1 MLSRHSPTDLEPLAD
16 RDAASAREQAQALK
30 SLAALSRKQ
39 GNLEQAARQ
48 LLAAATIAPD
58 DAEAFFDLAITLYQ
72 SGRLEL
78 ALTAIR
84 QAALLVPDN
93 SAVLANL
100 GRILLD
106 LGQDAEA
113 EVALR
118 RGLELAPREA
128 AMLRSLATLLRDSG
142 RSEQAIDLWR
152 RLVTVRPTD
161 AEAWYNISNAASF
174 APTAEDLDRLE
185 SLFRGT
191 THGADKTMLG
201 FALFRAE
208 EVRANAP
215 AAFAWLDEAN
225 RAKRA
230 ALAYNPAIE
239 AGVFA
244 QMKQHFEAGY
254 FARLDKRDGPAPI
267 FIVGMPR
274 SGTSLT
280 EQILSS
286 HAQVHGAGERNDMTE
301 LVAKHLADRTRP
313 GLALGGFKPGCATAA
328 EMASAYLAAIAPL
341 CGDKPRFTDKMPL
354 NFRWIG
360 IIKTLFPTARVIH
373 CTRTPIENCMSI
385 YASLFGSDGNRFA
398 YDLEGLANYY
408 AHYAD
413 LMAHWHRVL
422 GPDLLQFDLTALK
435 QDQEGET
442 RRLLAF
448 CGLDFDER
456 CLTFESNTRS
466 VRTLSASR
474 VRQGLDRSTD
484 RRTALFRRF
493 LGAVE
498 DILLARGIDPDTH
511 WTSTAVSG

>member
-1 MLSRHSPTDLEPLAD
+1 MQSHPSPTDL
-16 RDAASAREQAQALK
+16 DAPAKSDTASRRNEAQALK
-30 SLAALSRKQ
+30 SLAARSRQQ
-39 GNLEQAARQ
+39 GDLEQAARQ
-48 LLAAATIAPD
+48 FLAAATLAPD

-72 SGRLEL
+72 SDRLEL
-78 ALTAIR
+78 ALTAIE
-84 QAALLVPDN
+84 QAAVLAPDHP
-93 SAVLANL
+93 AILANL

-106 LGQDAEA
+106 LGRDPEA
-113 EVALR
+113 EGALR

-142 RSEQAIDLWR
+142 RTEEAIDLWR
-152 RLVTVRPTD
+152 RLLAVRPAD
-161 AEAWYNISNAASF
+161 AEAWYNIANTASF
-174 APTAEDLDRLE
+174 APTTDDLDRLE
-185 SLFRGT
+185 ALFHGT
-191 THGADKTMLG
+191 THGADKAMLG

-208 EVRANAP
+208 EVRSNTL
-215 AAFAWLDEAN
+215 AAFAWLEEAN
-225 RAKRA
+225 RAKRT

-239 AGVFA
+239 AAVFA
-244 QMKQHFEAGY
+244 QMQQHFDAGY
-254 FARLDKRDGPAPI
+254 FAGLQPSDGPTPI

-274 SGTSLT
+274 SGTSLA

-286 HAQVHGAGERNDMTE
+286 HPEVHGAGERNKMTE
-301 LVAKHLADRTRP
+301 LVGKYLADRTRP
-313 GLALGGFKPGCATAA
+313 GLALDGFKPGCTAAA
-328 EMASAYLAAIAPL
+328 EMADGYLTAIAPL
-341 CGDKPRFTDKMPL
+341 AGDKPRFTDKMPL

-360 IIKTLFPTARVIH
+360 IIKTLFPAARVIH
-373 CTRTPIENCMSI
+373 CTRPPIENCTSI

-398 YDLEGLANYY
+398 YDLQELAHYY

-456 CLTFESNTRS
+456 CLAFEATKRS

-474 VRQGLDRSTD
+474 VHQGLDRSTD
-484 RRTALFRRF
+484 RRTALFRSF
-493 LGAVE
+493 LRPIE
-498 DILLARGIDPDTH
+498 DILMARGIAPDTH
-511 WTSTAVSG
+511 WTSPA